1 MLDFVVW
8 AFAIALF
15 PLVLAL
21 AWSLIVTVGKWIG
34 LGLSQVLGDAEPRR
48 HAHPL
53 SFDTPSGSPSSD
65 ATASRTADNTAPG
78 PKERRLPDKLRWF
91 VPEPSS

>member
-53 SFDTPSGSPSSD
+53 SFDTPSGSLSMAAKARCRHAGRVQAPHWDRPSG
-65 ATASRTADNTAPG
+65 R
-78 PKERRLPDKLRWF
+78 
-91 VPEPSS
+91 